1 MRIIVLS
8 DTHGYIN
15 NVVDK
20 MMTMDKPDLIIHLG
34 DNARDGEK
42 VSEELGIES
51 ILVKGNCDLG
61 SIFNEDELIEIRGKK
76 IFLTHGH
83 RYDVNGG
90 LNSIY
95 YKGLEI
101 GADII
106 LFGHT
111 HIPINIKEDNLIIMN
126 PGSPTNPRK
135 SDKIPTFGL
144 IDIKENIITSIIE
157 I

>member
-42 VSEELGIES
+42 VSQELGIES
-51 ILVKGNCDLG
+51 IVVKGNCDLD
-61 SIFNEDELIEIRGKK
+61 SIYNEDELIEIKGKK

-90 LNSIY
+90 LNRIY

-135 SDKIPTFGL
+135 ADKIPTFGL
-144 IDIKENIITSIIE
+144 IDIKENIITSIID

>member
-15 NVVDK
+15 NVVGK
-20 MMTMDKPDLIIHLG
+20 MMTMYKPDLIIHLG

-42 VSEELGIES
+42 ISQELGIES
-51 ILVKGNCDLG
+51 IVVKGNCDLG
-61 SIFNEDELIEIRGKK
+61 SIYNEDELIEIKGKK

-90 LNSIY
+90 LNRIY

-135 SDKIPTFGL
+135 ADKIPTFGL
-144 IDIKENIITSIIE
+144 IDIKENIITSIID

>member
-42 VSEELGIES
+42 ISQELGIES
-51 ILVKGNCDLG
+51 IVVKGNCDLD
-61 SIFNEDELIEIRGKK
+61 SIYNEDELIEIKGKK

-83 RYDVNGG
+83 KYDVNGG
-90 LNSIY
+90 LNRIY

-135 SDKIPTFGL
+135 ADKIPTFGL